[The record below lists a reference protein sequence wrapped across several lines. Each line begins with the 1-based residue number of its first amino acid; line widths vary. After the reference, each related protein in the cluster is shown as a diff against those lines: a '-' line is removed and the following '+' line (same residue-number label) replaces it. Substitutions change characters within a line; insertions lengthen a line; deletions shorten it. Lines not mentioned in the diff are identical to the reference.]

1 MVLSQ
6 LFKSLWITR
15 PLMFISEVPTQ
26 IPNDSDNENE
36 QSRAH
41 CSCAS
46 SRSLPLKYVTLVTL
60 KLCLKYFY
68 LITISGNSK
77 TIEWEGIWARIE
89 KSTILP
95 LTHISS
101 LPWEVVLVHRDLI
114 KKQSLE
120 DIWRSPWNN
129 MSWTS

>member
-1 MVLSQ
+1 
-6 LFKSLWITR
+6 
-15 PLMFISEVPTQ
+15 MFISEVPTQ

-77 TIEWEGIWARIE
+77 TIE
-89 KSTILP
+89 
-95 LTHISS
+95 
-101 LPWEVVLVHRDLI
+101 
-114 KKQSLE
+114 
-120 DIWRSPWNN
+120 
-129 MSWTS
+129 